1 MKILILLCLGMA
13 FGISPAFAEQLD
25 LFTDNQVYSPNRP
38 LFVYGQALP
47 SEDIVL
53 RIFSPDDTIVTF
65 TQVTSDDK
73 GKFEMEL
80 FVWPDAST
88 SFPYGT
94 YTVEAIST
102 QQNGASKKIDV
113 KFSSSSETEKIP
125 ISRNINTLVF
135 APETAAINMPMKIF
149 VQTTSDGLL
158 IGGNPEKLL
167 GTSHVH
173 LPDGQVV
180 NLSSS
185 FKILH
190 QGLYFAEYTPTIEGT
205 HVFHVVTFSQG
216 AISHGSAATL
226 VQKQDIG
233 GISKQILEL
242 NSVLS
247 DTSKELGNLKTEI
260 TGFGSSLDS
269 ASQNL
274 DKSVSA
280 ISTSVDNMEA
290 ASIQLNS
297 LLFPIVASIA
307 IIVALQI
314 AILARRR

>member
-1 MKILILLCLGMA
+1 MMLPVALCFGMM
-13 FGISPAFAEQLD
+13 FGVNLAFAEQLD
-25 LFTDNQVYSPNRP
+25 LSTDNQIYSPNRP

-47 SEDIVL
+47 HEDVIL
-53 RIFSPDDTIVTF
+53 RISAPDDTIVTF

-73 GKFEMEL
+73 GKFDMKL

-94 YTVEAIST
+94 YTIEAIST

-113 KFSSSSETEKIP
+113 RFSSTSETERIP

-135 APETAAINMPMKIF
+135 APETAAINVSMKIF
-149 VQTTSDGLL
+149 VQITSDGLL
-158 IGGNPEKLL
+158 IGGSPEKLL

-173 LPDGQVV
+173 LPDGQVA
-180 NLSSS
+180 NLSSA
-185 FKILH
+185 FKVLH
-190 QGLYFAEYTPTIEGT
+190 QGIYYAEYTPTKEGT
-205 HVFHVVTFSQG
+205 HIFHIVTFSQG
-216 AISHGSAATL
+216 TISHGSAATV

-242 NSVLS
+242 NSVLG

-260 TGFGSSLDS
+260 DGFGSSLDT
-269 ASQNL
+269 ASKNL
-274 DKSVSA
+274 DNSVSA

-290 ASIQLNS
+290 ASLQLNS

-314 AILARRR
+314 AILARKR

>member
-1 MKILILLCLGMA
+1 MKILIALCFVVVSGVNL
-13 FGISPAFAEQLD
+13 AFAEQLT
-25 LFTDNQVYSPNRP
+25 LSTDNQVYSPNRP

-47 SEDIVL
+47 HEDIVL
-53 RIFSPDDTIVTF
+53 RIFAPDDTIVTF

-73 GKFEMEL
+73 GKFDMEL
-80 FVWPDAST
+80 FVWPNAST
-88 SFPYGT
+88 TLPYGT
-94 YTVEAIST
+94 YVVEAIST
-102 QQNGASKKIDV
+102 QQNGASKKVNIT
-113 KFSSSSETEKIP
+113 FSSTSETEKIP

-135 APETAAINMPMKIF
+135 APETAAINVPMKIF

-158 IGGNPEKLL
+158 IGGSPEKLL

-180 NLSSS
+180 SLSSA
-185 FKILH
+185 FKVLH
-190 QGLYFAEYTPTIEGT
+190 QGLYYAEYTPTQEGT
-205 HVFHVVTFSQG
+205 HIFHVVTFSQG
-216 AISHGSAATL
+216 TISHGSTATV

-242 NSVLS
+242 NSVLG

-260 TGFGSSLDS
+260 TGFGSSLDT
-269 ASQNL
+269 ASKNL
-274 DKSVSA
+274 DKSVDA
-280 ISTSVDNMEA
+280 ISTSVEIMREA
-290 ASIQLNS
+290 STQVNS

>member
-1 MKILILLCLGMA
+1 MKILIFLCLVIT
-13 FGISPAFAEQLD
+13 FGVNSAFAEQLD

-47 SEDIVL
+47 NEDIVL
-53 RIFSPDDTIVTF
+53 RIFAPDDTIVTF
-65 TQVTSDDK
+65 TQVTCDDK
-73 GKFEMEL
+73 GKFQMEL
-80 FVWPDAST
+80 FIWPDAST

-113 KFSSSSETEKIP
+113 KFSSSSETEQIP

-135 APETAAINMPMKIF
+135 APETAAINTPMKIF

-158 IGGNPEKLL
+158 IGGSPEKLL

-190 QGLYFAEYTPTIEGT
+190 QGLYFAEYTPTQEGT

-216 AISHGSAATL
+216 AISHGSSATL

-242 NSVLS
+242 NSVLG
-247 DTSKELGNLKTEI
+247 DTSKELANLKNEI

-280 ISTSVDNMEA
+280 ISTSVDNMET
-290 ASIQLNS
+290 ASLQLNS

>member
-1 MKILILLCLGMA
+1 MKILILICLGIM
-13 FGISPAFAEQLD
+13 FGINSAFAEQLD

-47 SEDIVL
+47 HEDIVL
-53 RIFSPDDTIVTF
+53 RIFAPDDTIVTF

-73 GKFEMEL
+73 GKFQMEL
-80 FVWPDAST
+80 FIWPDAST

-113 KFSSSSETEKIP
+113 KFSSSSETEQIP
-125 ISRNINTLVF
+125 ITRNINTLVF
-135 APETAAINMPMKIF
+135 APETAAINVPMKIF

-158 IGGNPEKLL
+158 IGGSPEKLL

-180 NLSSS
+180 NLSPS

-190 QGLYFAEYTPTIEGT
+190 QGLYYAEYTPVQEGT

-216 AISHGSAATL
+216 SISHGSSATL

-242 NSVLS
+242 NSVLG
-247 DTSKELGNLKTEI
+247 DTSKELANLKTEI

>member
-1 MKILILLCLGMA
+1 MA
-13 FGISPAFAEQLD
+13 CGANLAFAEQLTIS
-25 LFTDNQVYSPNRP
+25 TDNQIYSPNQP

-47 SEDIVL
+47 KEDVVL
-53 RIFSPDDTIVTF
+53 RIFAPDDTIVTF

-73 GKFEMEL
+73 GRFDMEL

-113 KFSSSSETEKIP
+113 KFSPTSETEKIP

-135 APETAAINMPMKIF
+135 APETAAINVPMRIF

-158 IGGNPEKLL
+158 IGGSPEKLL
-167 GTSHVH
+167 STSHVH

-180 NLSSS
+180 NLLPS
-185 FKILH
+185 FKVLH
-190 QGLYFAEYTPTIEGT
+190 QGLYYAEYTPTQEGT
-205 HVFHVVTFSQG
+205 HIFHIVTFSQG
-216 AISHGSAATL
+216 TISHGSAATV

-233 GISKQILEL
+233 GISKQIVEL
-242 NSVLS
+242 NTVLG

-260 TGFGSSLDS
+260 TGFGSSLDT
-269 ASQNL
+269 ASKNL
-274 DKSVSA
+274 DRSVTA

-290 ASIQLNS
+290 ASLQLNS